1 MMASRLGVKTVD
13 IGAPQFGMHSISETC
28 GVLDSFYYLKL
39 FEEFL
44 KSYETLK
51 HDWFDNW
58 Y

>member
-51 HDWFDNW
+51 HDWFDN
-58 Y
+58 